1 MNEQDGQTEVWE
13 ELRKLTRA
21 HNQCVRTLQAEIRE
35 LQQQVAEMAKAL
47 PPIQSG
53 GKALAVA
60 A

>member
-1 MNEQDGQTEVWE
+1 MNEQDRQTEVWE

-47 PPIQSG
+47 AEA
-53 GKALAVA
+53 KALPQA

>member
-47 PPIQSG
+47 AEA
-53 GKALAVA
+53 KALAVA

>member
-1 MNEQDGQTEVWE
+1 MKAQGGQTEVWE

-35 LQQQVAEMAKAL
+35 LQQQVAELEKAL
-47 PPIQSG
+47 AEA
-53 GKALAVA
+53 KALAVA